1 MMEDRAPRRGWIS
14 VYAAAFGLV
23 LAAGA
28 ALLVSS
34 LGTLRSIGLLWI
46 SCVLSLGAIGLGIA
60 SVLLPRR
67 R

>member
-1 MMEDRAPRRGWIS
+1 M
-14 VYAAAFGLV
+14 YAAAFALV

-28 ALLVSS
+28 ALLASS
-34 LGTLRSIGLLWI
+34 LGTLRSIGLLWL
-46 SCVLSLGAIGLGIA
+46 SSVLSVGAIGLAVA